1 MSEPKKMRM
10 DSAAGKGNNGQRKGK
25 PGKRNFYNK
34 STARFMQP
42 GQRGFLVTCN
52 GRLHDCIRDSYRI
65 LNEYAD
71 LLYGAAPSPN
81 EAEPAANEKS
91 VDDESE
97 EEDISVTLQKE
108 AAAAGIKKP
117 MRFQNVDSGATN
129 CLFIR
134 TTLKE
139 PTALAHKVL
148 QDLSTTR
155 KAKSRFILR
164 MVPIEAVC
172 RANLKDIIDT
182 VGSLSDRHFLKEPK
196 TYAIIYNHR
205 LNNELPRDDVI
216 RELADLISSKNA
228 GNKAN
233 LKNPELAVIVEVIKG
248 LCCIGIVPEYYTL
261 RKYNLAEIVA
271 QQPPPVVK
279 GDSATDQKPAEEKP
293 KEVAE
298 EPVATVAPEKEQA

>member
-1 MSEPKKMRM
+1 MSEAKKMRM
-10 DSAAGKGNNGQRKGK
+10 DSAASKGNNGQRKGK
-25 PGKRNFYNK
+25 PGKRNYYNR

-71 LLYGAAPSPN
+71 LLYGATPSSN

-91 VDDESE
+91 SDESE

-148 QDLSTTR
+148 QDLSKTR

-182 VGSLSDRHFLKEPK
+182 VGSLSDRHFLKESK

-248 LCCIGIVPEYYTL
+248 LCCIGIVPEYYAL

-271 QQPPPVVK
+271 QQPPPVAK
-279 GDSATDQKPAEEKP
+279 GDSAQNTKSAEEKP
-293 KEVAE
+293 KEVTE
-298 EPVATVAPEKEQA
+298 EPAAATVAPETEKE